1 MKDIISDLEGFSGF
15 KMPQKPVCIFGS
27 ARLDTSSQY
36 YLKAKELAKMLAS
49 SGYSIIS
56 GGGGG
61 IMMAAN
67 EGAKEKNAPSIG
79 LNIKLPFE
87 QSTNEFVSQKFTF
100 KSFSS
105 RKFALINSSVAF
117 VVFPGGFGTL
127 DELFE
132 VLVLTQTG
140 FKSAPIFLY
149 GEQFWA
155 GLDDFIKNTLAKEN
169 LISKE
174 DLDIYHITDDLS
186 FIKDKISHI

>member
-1 MKDIISDLEGFSGF
+1 
-15 KMPQKPVCIFGS
+15 MPQKLVCIFGS
-27 ARLDTSSQY
+27 ARLSENSPY
-36 YLKAKELAKMLAS
+36 YAKAKELSSMLAS
-49 SGYSIIS
+49 SGYSILS

-61 IMMAAN
+61 IMKAAN
-67 EGAKEKNAPSIG
+67 EGAAGKNTHSIG

-87 QSTNEFVSQKFTF
+87 QDTNEFVSHKFTF

-105 RKFALINSSVAF
+105 RKFALIDSSLAF

-132 VLVLTQTG
+132 VLTLTQTG
-140 FKSAPIFLY
+140 FKKSPIFLY

-155 GLDDFIKNTLAKEN
+155 GLDSFIKNTLQAQG

-174 DLDIYHITDDLS
+174 DLELYCVTDNLE